1 MTRDLFSG
9 RRFAAL
15 LAAFFV
21 SVAVF
26 AAPPRKYSDKELQLI
41 ARLASRVLIR
51 NHYSGAEPNKT
62 MSNRLYEEYLN
73 TLDPR
78 RIYFSTADL
87 TGFEVRKDRLCK
99 QLMEGDYKFAL
110 ELYALYRT
118 RVREFRE
125 FATEYLKHDID
136 FTVDEYCQSDR
147 SKAPRPANA
156 AERRE
161 LWRLQIKNDILSYRM
176 IDRMLKEEERKE
188 AESGAKDKK
197 DKKGKKKIKESPK
210 WRKTPS
216 ERVLARLRD
225 VGNAVDK
232 REPVDILGIYIN
244 ALANSLGPHTGYAP
258 PTTEDDFEIH
268 MSLSLIGI
276 GATLTNEDGFIKVVE
291 LVPGGPA
298 ARDGRLKVNDR
309 IIAVTEEDGKSTDLI
324 DMPVDRAVRFIR
336 GKEKTRVRLTVLPG
350 DKGRNANPV
359 FIDIVRE
366 KVQLKEGAAKGK
378 VVDVKGTDGR
388 MRRVGVLTLPGFYL
402 DINGLRRGDPN
413 ARRCSKDMEKILNDF
428 NAKKV
433 DAVVVDVR
441 YNPGGSLP
449 EAVYCSGLFMTK
461 GPVVQAKYAKRDKE
475 LLSDDDPKVV
485 YTGPLVVLIS
495 KASASSS
502 EIFSAAL
509 RDNNRAVI
517 VGDSRTF
524 GKGTILQ
531 VEELQDSLRFLGRK
545 IPAGLVT
552 YECAMFFRVAG
563 GSPQQLGIASDVVIP
578 SLTEEMK
585 MGEMYLDHHL
595 PWSEVEPV
603 RSANCDPQL
612 ESKIPELRRRSKARI
627 DSSREFSVLRRK
639 IEVYRRLRDRKRIS
653 LNEKTRWQEY
663 EQEKAVEEE
672 NDKAMGE
679 KKSGDDE
686 PDPVLDEAVRVA
698 SDLAELDKASGK

>member
-1 MTRDLFSG
+1 MIRDRFFG
-9 RRFAAL
+9 RRFAAV

-21 SVAVF
+21 SAAAF
-26 AAPPRKYSDKELQLI
+26 AAPPRKYNEDELRLI

-51 NHYSGAEPNKT
+51 NHYSGAAPDKN

-73 TLDPR
+73 NLDPR

-87 TGFEVRKDRLCK
+87 AGFEVRKDRLCK
-99 QLMEGDYKFAL
+99 QLMDGDYKFAI

-125 FATEYLKHDID
+125 FAAEYLKHDID

-176 IDRMLKEEERKE
+176 IDRMLKEEELKE
-188 AESGAKDKK
+188 IKSGV
-197 DKKGKKKIKESPK
+197 KGKNGKNKLKESPK

-378 VVDVKGTDGR
+378 VLDVKGGDGR
-388 MRRVGVLTLPGFYL
+388 TRLVGVLTLPSFYL

-413 ARRCSKDMEKILNDF
+413 ARRCSRDMENILNDF
-428 NAKKV
+428 KAKKV
-433 DAVVVDVR
+433 DAVVVDIR
-441 YNPGGSLP
+441 LNPGGSLP
-449 EAVYCSGLFMTK
+449 EAIYCSGLFMTR
-461 GPVVQAKYAKRDKE
+461 GPVVQAKYVKRDKE

-485 YTGPLVVLIS
+485 YTGPLVVLVS
-495 KASASSS
+495 KGSASSS
-502 EIFSAAL
+502 EIFGAAL
-509 RDNNRAVI
+509 RDNRRAVI

-585 MGEMYLDHHL
+585 MGEMYLEHHL

-603 RSANCDPQL
+603 ESANCDPRL
-612 ESKIPELRRRSKARI
+612 ERKIPELRRRSKARI
-627 DSSREFSVLRRK
+627 AVSKEFAALRRK
-639 IEVYRRLRDRKRIS
+639 IEVYRRLRDRKLIS

-663 EQEKAVEEE
+663 EQEKAVEDE
-672 NDKAMGE
+672 NDKALGE
-679 KKSGDDE
+679 KKSGGDDD
-686 PDPVLDEAVRVA
+686 PDPVLDEAVRIA
-698 SDLAELDKASGK
+698 SDLAELDKASGM